1 MAKDRGRGRDRGS
14 EERQDGLEERVVK
27 IRRCAAVVKGGRRF
41 SFNALV
47 VVGDKQG
54 RVAYGYGKANEVPPA
69 VEKAVKDAT
78 GTMRRQK
85 KIQMRDATIP
95 HRVIGKYGSSRV
107 VLVPAGPGTGVKAGP
122 GVRDVLEACGVR
134 NILTKVHGS
143 TNPMNLVKATIR
155 GLLDLRTREDVARL
169 RGVPL

>member
-1 MAKDRGRGRDRGS
+1 MARERGRDRGS

-143 TNPMNLVKATIR
+143 TNPINLVKATIR
-155 GLLDLRTREDVARL
+155 GLLDLRTREEVARL